1 MKRWSVGVLVLA
13 AALFGTIL
21 FLSRGRSKSPDG
33 GGPGVPPVLPS
44 RPAVSEFSDDFSSP
58 ALDASRWTLCSE
70 GDFKEK
76 TVDILEGR
84 LRLRCGTIGTDD
96 RTVKFL
102 GARSISPLRLG
113 RETRLTAEIDWNKQ
127 ANGSYLS
134 GALILSPQDTGGNP
148 LTGPDWLRV
157 EYVGVPPGKNG
168 RLVVA
173 SRTAGRERYLFTE
186 GWPEKDR
193 QGRAISLQK
202 VELVLKGGGF
212 ELSENGT
219 VVYECKDKVVSF
231 ATAHLYIQM
240 SSHSNYPPRQIFFDN
255 VRWSAA
261 E

>member
-1 MKRWSVGVLVLA
+1 MRRWSVGVLVLGA
-13 AALFGTIL
+13 VLFATIL
-21 FLSRGRSKSPDG
+21 IVSRSRAKSADG
-33 GGPGVPPVLPS
+33 DGPVVPSVVPA
-44 RPAVSEFSDDFSSP
+44 RPPISEFADDFSSP
-58 ALDASRWTLCSE
+58 SLDASRWALCSE

-76 TVDILEGR
+76 VADVLEGR

-102 GARSISPLRLG
+102 GVRSASPLKLS
-113 RETRLTAEIDWNKQ
+113 RETRVSAELDWNNQ
-127 ANGSYLS
+127 PNGCYLS
-134 GALILSPQDTGGNP
+134 GALILSPQDTSGNP

-173 SRTAGRERYLFTE
+173 SRTGGRERYLFTE

-193 QGRAISLQK
+193 QGRPISLQK
-202 VELVLKGGGF
+202 VDLVLKGGGF
-212 ELSENGT
+212 ELIENGT

-231 ATAHLYIQM
+231 PSAHLYIQM